1 MKVKAMIK
9 QNNLLREQMTP
20 SNRSYFE
27 DMILAMRAS
36 SVDAVRAEELLLEA
50 AALLLK
56 GQAKGK
62 NAKQVFGEK
71 PGDYFKDVMDSAP
84 PRAPRSRLKNSLMI
98 SWSALTLLFG
108 TMGIAG
114 LITQWSGGPH
124 ELFGQLSLF
133 TLVVVGAGS
142 IVLVELIMKWMAS
155 LSEDDSPKPKTFDI
169 KALGIYIG
177 IAVIAVF
184 AGLFLDNLFPVIPV
198 SPWVSLALAAAG
210 GLGLKFIF
218 FPS

>member
-50 AALLLK
+50 AELLLK

-62 NAKQVFGEK
+62 HAKQVFGEK
-71 PGDYFKDVMDSAP
+71 PGDYFKAVMDSAP
-84 PRAPRSRLKNSLMI
+84 RRTPRSRLKNSLLI

-114 LITQWSGGPH
+114 LIAQWIGGPQ
-124 ELFGQLSLF
+124 EIFGQLSIF

-142 IVLVELIMKWMAS
+142 ILLVELIMKWMTS

-169 KALGIYIG
+169 KGLGIYIG
-177 IAVIAVF
+177 IAVVAVF
-184 AGLFLDNLFPVIPV
+184 AGIFLDNLFPVIRV

-210 GLGLKFIF
+210 GLGLKLIF

>member
-50 AALLLK
+50 AVLLLK

-62 NAKQVFGEK
+62 NAKQIFGGM
-71 PGDYFKDVMDSAP
+71 PGDYFKAVMESAP
-84 PRAPRSRLKNSLMI
+84 PRTPRSRLKNSLMI
-98 SWSALTLLFG
+98 SWAALTLLFG

-114 LITQWSGGPH
+114 LITQWIGGPQQV
-124 ELFGQLSLF
+124 FSQLSLF
-133 TLVVVGAGS
+133 TLVAVGAGS
-142 IVLVELIMKWMAS
+142 VPLVELIMKWMTS

-169 KALGIYIG
+169 KGLGIYIG

-184 AGLFLDNLFPVIPV
+184 AGMFLDNLFPVIPV

>member
-20 SNRSYFE
+20 SNRSYYE

-50 AALLLK
+50 AELLLK

-62 NAKQVFGEK
+62 NAKQIFGEK
-71 PGDYFKDVMDSAP
+71 PGDYFKDVMDSVP
-84 PRAPRSRLKNSLMI
+84 PRIPRSRLKNSMMI

-142 IVLVELIMKWMAS
+142 ILLVEPDYEM
-155 LSEDDSPKPKTFDI
+155 D
-169 KALGIYIG
+169 
-177 IAVIAVF
+177 
-184 AGLFLDNLFPVIPV
+184 GLPVR
-198 SPWVSLALAAAG
+198 G
-210 GLGLKFIF
+210 
-218 FPS
+218 